1 MKHVCIA
8 LIRFYRKFLSPLK
21 GRPCCRFTPTC
32 SAYAIEAFQKRGFFI
47 GFILTVWR
55 ILRCQPFC
63 AGGYDPVPEKGQPIR
78 SKKRKDTNEEEPK
91 LICEDYL
98 ARRERHGS
106 ASWTDD
112 TESQTP
118 NDDSRD

>member
-32 SAYAIEAFQKRGFFI
+32 SAYALEAFQKRGFFI

-63 AGGYDPVPEKGQPIR
+63 AGGYDPVPLKGLKNQKNGPENKKDVYDGGYPANNSFVFYYELPLKDRKEK
-78 SKKRKDTNEEEPK
+78 SKNTKNKR
-91 LICEDYL
+91 ED
-98 ARRERHGS
+98 
-106 ASWTDD
+106 
-112 TESQTP
+112 
-118 NDDSRD
+118 